1 MDAGEST
8 ICDVVWNRSVVT
20 AYLMIC
26 ILAGGFFSDGQGTGC
41 AAGPAAWAASVS
53 SGLEAPAG
61 LVRLEGWEC
70 FSGVQVHGS
79 GNRSRI
85 LAGYGTNPGSFS
97 TAFGLGYGSGD
108 GAPDTLVAAASLA
121 KVLIGNPIAFME
133 GLFGP
138 NISAGGMLELVSTT
152 GEGSRTSLMGG
163 GGVQFSVFPS
173 FAVGVNVVD
182 FLIAGDSLR
191 ENSWEYGITHVFNRD
206 IRGHLTLG
214 GEHVSVG
221 ADLRI
226 TQGVRVST
234 GTDGSSWSLGAGL
247 DVGRF
252 TFDYGLDMTES
263 STVHVI
269 TLSFRS
275 GEWWN

>member
-1 MDAGEST
+1 MA
-8 ICDVVWNRSVVT
+8 

-26 ILAGGFFSDGQGTGC
+26 ILAGGFFSDGRGTGC

-53 SGLEAPAG
+53 SGLEVPAG

-70 FSGVQVHGS
+70 FSGMQVHGS
-79 GNRSRI
+79 GDRSRF
-85 LAGYGTNPGSFS
+85 LAGYGMNPGSFS
-97 TAFGLGYGSGD
+97 AAFGLGYGSGD
-108 GAPDTLVAAASLA
+108 GAPDTLVAVASMA

-138 NISAGGMLELVSTT
+138 NISAGGSLELVSTT
-152 GEGSRTSLMGG
+152 GESSRTSLMGG

-173 FAVGVNVVD
+173 FAVGVNVRS

-191 ENSWEYGITHVFNRD
+191 ESSWEYGITHVFNRD
-206 IRGHLTLG
+206 IRGHLTVG
-214 GEHVSVG
+214 EEHVSVG

-226 TQGVRVST
+226 TRGVRVST

-252 TFDYGLDMTES
+252 TFDYGLDMTEGG
-263 STVHVI
+263 TIHVI

>member
-1 MDAGEST
+1 
-8 ICDVVWNRSVVT
+8 
-20 AYLMIC
+20 MIS
-26 ILAGGFFSDGQGTGC
+26 ILAGGFFSDGRGTGC

-70 FSGVQVHGS
+70 FSGVQVDGS
-79 GNRSRI
+79 GNRSRF
-85 LAGYGTNPGSFS
+85 LAGYGTDLGVLSV
-97 TAFGLGYGSGD
+97 AFGLGYGSGD

-121 KVLIGNPIAFME
+121 KVLTGNPIAFME

-138 NISAGGMLELVSTT
+138 NISVGGSLELVNTT
-152 GEGSRTSLMGG
+152 GEDSRTSLMGG
-163 GGVQFSVFPS
+163 AGVQFSVFPS
-173 FAVGVNVVD
+173 FAVGVD
-182 FLIAGDSLR
+182 AGSFLIAGDSLR
-191 ENSWEYGITHVFNRD
+191 ESSWEYGISHVFNRD
-206 IRGHLTLG
+206 IRGHLTFM
-214 GEHVSVG
+214 EKRVSVG
-221 ADLRI
+221 ADLRV

-252 TFDYGLDMTES
+252 TFDYGLDITES

-269 TLSFRS
+269 TLSFCS
-275 GEWWN
+275 GEQWNR